1 MKPAEDA
8 VLIDTSGMTIDQVVE
23 QLVGRITATD
33 Q

>member
-1 MKPAEDA
+1 

>member
-23 QLVGRITATD
+23 QLVGRIIATD